1 MTPIPDA
8 QQSFTRF
15 DLHLHTTRYSG
26 CSALAPQRA
35 CELALARGLDG
46 LVITEH
52 RVKWSEAELA
62 PLREAFPGLLV
73 LAGMEVTLAEGHDV
87 VLLGE
92 ELPDRAPLLMR
103 ARDLEA
109 MLAPVR
115 GRVFAFVAHAFRY
128 THKRSGK
135 LERVLAVVDGI
146 EMSSVN
152 ILRTGFSGNER
163 FVPDMAELYELARRD
178 FGLVP
183 VWATDAHSEAAVA
196 AMATR
201 VRGRVDSMAGLV
213 AALRGGGT
221 EEHQNRELLRKLL
234 V

>member
-1 MTPIPDA
+1 MISISDAGPDFA
-8 QQSFTRF
+8 RF

-26 CSALAPQRA
+26 CSILSPRRA

-52 RVKWSEAELA
+52 RVRWPEAEIA
-62 PLREAFPGLLV
+62 SLRRAFPGLVV
-73 LAGMEVTLAEGHDV
+73 LAGMEVTLVEGHDV

-92 ELPDRAPLLMR
+92 GLPDKTPMLMR
-103 ARDLEA
+103 LRDLEA

-115 GRVFAFVAHAFRY
+115 GEVFAFVAHAFRY
-128 THKRSGK
+128 AHTRSRK
-135 LERVLAVVDGI
+135 LERILAAMDGL

-152 ILRTGFSGNER
+152 ILRAGFSNGER
-163 FVPDMAELYELARRD
+163 FAPDVAGLYEQARRD

-183 VWATDAHSEAAVA
+183 VWATDAHSEAAVG

-201 VRGRVDSMAGLV
+201 VRGRVESMAGLV
-213 AALRGGGT
+213 AALKGGGT
-221 EEHQNRELLRKLL
+221 EEDQDRELLRGLL
-234 V
+234 E